1 MGNILKVNS
10 VSDYSAYHGLTDRH
24 RLISVIDFDEISP
37 IRNSLNQYGV
47 YGLFMHKSLSIE
59 LTYGC
64 GKYDYTNGTL
74 ICVAPGQIG
83 GKEDDGSRIDLD
95 GWGLL
100 FHPDLLH
107 GTLLEKRIKDYSFFD
122 YRINEALHMTEN
134 EYDIFASFM
143 RQIKGELENKH
154 DDVQDSIIVGY
165 IELML
170 NFCRRFY
177 NRQFITRKLEN
188 SDILA
193 KFETLL
199 HEYFK
204 NGSQVACGL
213 PSMQYFSDRLYLS
226 SNYLGD
232 LIKKTTGNTATF
244 HIRKFVMQEA
254 KNNLASGMTI
264 SETAYALG
272 FDFPQHL
279 SRMFKKYEGISPSQ
293 YITSIRKGCTHQNNV
308 D

>member
-1 MGNILKVNS
+1 MANILKINK
-10 VSDYSAYHGLTDRH
+10 VSDYSSFMGVPDRH
-24 RLISVIDFDEISP
+24 KLLTVIDYEEISP
-37 IRNSLNQYGV
+37 IHHSLNQYDV
-47 YGLFMHKSLSIE
+47 YGLFMHRNLSID

-83 GKEDDGSRIDLD
+83 GKEDDGSTINLD
-95 GWGLL
+95 GWALL

-107 GTLLEKRIKDYSFFD
+107 GTGLGKRMKEYSFFD

-134 EYDIFASFM
+134 EYDIFSLFM
-143 RQIKGELENKH
+143 RQIKDEITNNH
-154 DDVQDSIIVGY
+154 DAIQDSILVGY

-170 NFCRRFY
+170 NFCQRFY

-188 SDILA
+188 SDILS
-193 KFETLL
+193 KFENLL

-204 NGSQVACGL
+204 NGLQLHDGL
-213 PSMQYFSDRLYLS
+213 PSMQYFSDRLCLS

-232 LIKKTTGNTATF
+232 LIKKSTGNNATYF
-244 HIRKFVMQEA
+244 IKRFVIQEA
-254 KNNLASGMTI
+254 KNHLASGMTI

-272 FDFPQHL
+272 FDYPQHL
-279 SRMFKKYEGISPSQ
+279 SRMFKKHEGISPSD
-293 YITSIRKGCTHQNNV
+293 YIDSISGR
-308 D
+308 

>member
-1 MGNILKVNS
+1 MRNILKVNS
-10 VSDYSAYHGLTDRH
+10 VSDFSGYHGLTDRH
-24 RLISVIDFDEISP
+24 RLVSVIDFDEISP
-37 IRNSLNQYGV
+37 IRHSLNQYGV
-47 YGLFMHKSLSIE
+47 YGLFMHRNLSVD

-83 GKEDDGSRIDLD
+83 GKEDDGNRIELD
-95 GWGLL
+95 GWALL
-100 FHPDLLH
+100 FHPDLLQ
-107 GTLLEKRIKDYSFFD
+107 GTLLEKQIKDYSFFD

-134 EYDIFASFM
+134 EYEIFASFM
-143 RQIKGELENKH
+143 RQIKDELENKH
-154 DDVQDSIIVGY
+154 DEVQDSIILGY

-188 SDILA
+188 SDVLA
-193 KFETLL
+193 KFEFLL

-204 NGSQVACGL
+204 NGIQTSSGL
-213 PSMQYFSDRLYLS
+213 PSMQYFSDRLCLS

-244 HIRKFVMQEA
+244 HIRKFVMQET

-279 SRMFKKYEGISPSQ
+279 SRMFKKYEGMSPSQ
-293 YITSIRKGCTHQNNV
+293 YIESIKNR
-308 D
+308 

>member
-10 VSDYSAYHGLTDRH
+10 VNDYSAYHGLTDRH
-24 RLISVIDFDEISP
+24 RLVSVIDFDEISP
-37 IRNSLNQYGV
+37 VRHSLNQYAV
-47 YGLFMHKSLSIE
+47 YGLFMHRNLSVN

-83 GKEDDGSRIDLD
+83 GKEDDGERIELD
-95 GWGLL
+95 GWALL

-107 GTLLEKRIKDYSFFD
+107 GTQLEKHIKDYSFFD
-122 YRINEALHMTEN
+122 YSINEALHMTEN

-143 RQIKGELENKH
+143 RQIKDELENKP
-154 DDVQDSIIVGY
+154 DDIQDSIIVGY
-165 IELML
+165 IGLML

-188 SDILA
+188 SDVLA
-193 KFETLL
+193 KFESLL

-204 NGSQVACGL
+204 NGNQANSGL
-213 PSMQYFSDRLYLS
+213 PSMKYFSERLCLS
-226 SNYLGD
+226 PNYLGD
-232 LIKKTTGNTATF
+232 LIKKTTGNTATYYVRKYV
-244 HIRKFVMQEA
+244 IREA

-264 SETAYALG
+264 SETAYSLG
-272 FDFPQHL
+272 FDYPQHL

-293 YITSIRKGCTHQNNV
+293 YIESIKKK
-308 D
+308 

>member
-1 MGNILKVNS
+1 MRNILKVNS
-10 VSDYSAYHGLTDRH
+10 VNDYSAYLGLTDRH
-24 RLISVIDFDEISP
+24 RLVSVIDFDEISP
-37 IRNSLNQYGV
+37 IRHSLNQYGV
-47 YGLFMHKSLSIE
+47 YGLFMHRNLSID

-64 GKYDYTNGTL
+64 GKYDYTTGTL

-83 GKEDDGSRIDLD
+83 GKEDNGVRIELD
-95 GWGLL
+95 GWALL

-107 GTLLEKRIKDYSFFD
+107 GTQLEKRIKDYSFFD

-143 RQIKGELENKH
+143 RQIKEELDNKH
-154 DDVQDSIIVGY
+154 DDVQDSIIIGY

-193 KFETLL
+193 KFEALL

-204 NGSQVACGL
+204 NDSLVTCGL
-213 PSMQYFSDRLYLS
+213 PSMQYFSDRLCLS

-254 KNNLASGMTI
+254 KNHLASGMTI

-279 SRMFKKYEGISPSQ
+279 SRMFKKYEGISPTQ
-293 YITSIRKGCTHQNNV
+293 YVASIKKQ
-308 D
+308 

>member
-1 MGNILKVNS
+1 M
-10 VSDYSAYHGLTDRH
+10 
-24 RLISVIDFDEISP
+24 
-37 IRNSLNQYGV
+37 
-47 YGLFMHKSLSIE
+47 YGLFLHRNLTVD

-64 GKYDYTNGTL
+64 GKYDYTSGTL
-74 ICVAPGQIG
+74 ICVAPGQLG
-83 GKEDDGSRIDLD
+83 GREDDGDRIELD
-95 GWGLL
+95 GWALL

-107 GTLLEKRIKDYSFFD
+107 GTQLGKRIKDYSFFD
-122 YRINEALHMTEN
+122 YRVNEALHMTEN
-134 EYDIFASFM
+134 EYGIFASFM
-143 RQIKGELENKH
+143 RQIKDELQNSH
-154 DDVQDSIIVGY
+154 DDVQDNIIIGY

-170 NFCRRFY
+170 NFCLRFY

-193 KFETLL
+193 KFESLL

-204 NGSQVACGL
+204 NGVQMSCGL
-213 PSMQYFSDRLYLS
+213 PTMQYFSDRLCLS
-226 SNYLGD
+226 SAYLGA

-293 YITSIRKGCTHQNNV
+293 YRASLRNK
-308 D
+308 

>member
-1 MGNILKVNS
+1 MRNILKVNS
-10 VSDYSAYHGLTDRH
+10 VNDYSAYLGLTDRH
-24 RLISVIDFDEISP
+24 RLVSVIDFDEISP
-37 IRNSLNQYGV
+37 IRHSLNQYGV
-47 YGLFMHKSLSIE
+47 YGLFMHWNLSID

-64 GKYDYTNGTL
+64 GKYDYTTGTL

-83 GKEDDGSRIDLD
+83 GKEDNGVRIELD
-95 GWGLL
+95 GWALL

-107 GTLLEKRIKDYSFFD
+107 GTQLEKRIKDYSFFD

-143 RQIKGELENKH
+143 RQIKEELDNKH
-154 DDVQDSIIVGY
+154 DDVQDSIIIGY

-193 KFETLL
+193 KFEALL

-204 NGSQVACGL
+204 NDSLVTCGL
-213 PSMQYFSDRLYLS
+213 PSMQYFSDRLCLS

-254 KNNLASGMTI
+254 KNHLASGMTI

-279 SRMFKKYEGISPSQ
+279 SRMFKKYEGISPTQ
-293 YITSIRKGCTHQNNV
+293 YVASIKKQ
-308 D
+308 

>member
-213 PSMQYFSDRLYLS
+213 PSMQYFSDRLCLS

-308 D
+308 E

>member
-1 MGNILKVNS
+1 MGNILKVNR

-24 RLISVIDFDEISP
+24 QLVSVIDFEEISP
-37 IRNSLNQYGV
+37 IRHSLNQYGV
-47 YGLFMHKSLSIE
+47 YGLFMHRNLSVD

-83 GKEDDGSRIDLD
+83 GKEDDGDRIELD
-95 GWGLL
+95 GWALL

-107 GTLLEKRIKDYSFFD
+107 GTLLGKRIKEYSFFD

-143 RQIKGELENKH
+143 RQIKDELENKH
-154 DDVQDSIIVGY
+154 DDVQDLIIVGY

-193 KFETLL
+193 KFEALL

-204 NGSQVACGL
+204 NGSQETCGL
-213 PSMQYFSDRLYLS
+213 PSMQYFSDRLCLS

-279 SRMFKKYEGISPSQ
+279 SRMFKKYEGISPTQ
-293 YITSIRKGCTHQNNV
+293 YVESIKNR
-308 D
+308 

>member
-1 MGNILKVNS
+1 MANIVSTPGS
-10 VSDYSAYHGLTDRH
+10 VR
-24 RLISVIDFDEISP
+24 REISP
-37 IRNSLNQYGV
+37 IRHSLNQYGV
-47 YGLFMHKSLSIE
+47 YGLFLHRNLTVD

-64 GKYDYTNGTL
+64 GKYDYTSGTL
-74 ICVAPGQIG
+74 ICVAPGQLG
-83 GKEDDGSRIDLD
+83 GREDDGDRIELD
-95 GWGLL
+95 GWALL

-107 GTLLEKRIKDYSFFD
+107 GTQLGKRIKDYSFFD
-122 YRINEALHMTEN
+122 YRVNEALHMTEN
-134 EYDIFASFM
+134 EYGIFASFM
-143 RQIKGELENKH
+143 RQIKDELQNSH
-154 DDVQDSIIVGY
+154 DDVQDNIIIGY

-170 NFCRRFY
+170 NFCLRFY

-193 KFETLL
+193 KFESLL

-204 NGSQVACGL
+204 NGVQMSCGL
-213 PSMQYFSDRLYLS
+213 PTMQYFSDRLCLS
-226 SNYLGD
+226 SAYLGA

-293 YITSIRKGCTHQNNV
+293 YRASLRNK
-308 D
+308 

>member
-213 PSMQYFSDRLYLS
+213 PSMQYFSDRLCLS

>member
-1 MGNILKVNS
+1 MGNILEVNS
-10 VSDYSAYHGLTDRH
+10 VSDFSAYHGLTDRH
-24 RLISVIDFDEISP
+24 RLVSVIDFEEISP
-37 IRNSLNQYGV
+37 VRHSLNQYGV
-47 YGLFMHKSLSIE
+47 YGLFMHRNLSVD

-83 GKEDDGSRIDLD
+83 GKEDNGDKIELD
-95 GWGLL
+95 GWALL
-100 FHPDLLH
+100 FHPDFLH

-134 EYDIFASFM
+134 EYDIFATFM
-143 RQIKGELENKH
+143 RQIKEELENKD

-188 SDILA
+188 SDILT
-193 KFETLL
+193 KFESLL

-204 NGSQVACGL
+204 NGNQANSGL
-213 PSMQYFSDRLYLS
+213 PSMQYFSDRLCLS

-232 LIKKTTGNTATF
+232 LIKKATGNTATH
-244 HIRKFVMQEA
+244 HIRKYVIREA
-254 KNNLASGMTI
+254 KNLLASGMTI
-264 SETAYALG
+264 SETAYSLG

-279 SRMFKKYEGISPSQ
+279 SRMFKKYEGISPSE
-293 YITSIRKGCTHQNNV
+293 YISSFKTFKKV
-308 D
+308 FK

>member
-1 MGNILKVNS
+1 MGNILKVNK
-10 VSDYSAYHGLTDRH
+10 VSDYSAYHGLADRH
-24 RLISVIDFDEISP
+24 RLVSIIDFDEISP
-37 IRNSLNQYGV
+37 IRHSLNQYGV
-47 YGLFMHKSLSIE
+47 YGLFLHRNLSVD

-64 GKYDYTNGTL
+64 GKYDYTSGTL
-74 ICVAPGQIG
+74 ICVAPGQLG
-83 GKEDDGSRIDLD
+83 GREDDGDRIELD
-95 GWGLL
+95 GWALL

-107 GTLLEKRIKDYSFFD
+107 GTQLGKRIKDYSFFD
-122 YRINEALHMTEN
+122 YRVNEALHMTES
-134 EYDIFASFM
+134 EYDIFDSFM
-143 RQIKGELENKH
+143 RQIKDELQNSH
-154 DDVQDSIIVGY
+154 DDVQDSIIIGY

-170 NFCRRFY
+170 NFCLRFY

-193 KFETLL
+193 KFESLL

-204 NGSQVACGL
+204 NGVQVSCGL
-213 PSMQYFSDRLYLS
+213 PTMQYFSDRLCLS
-226 SNYLGD
+226 SAYLGA

-293 YITSIRKGCTHQNNV
+293 YRTSLRNK
-308 D
+308 

>member
-1 MGNILKVNS
+1 MGNILKVNN

-24 RLISVIDFDEISP
+24 RLVSVIDFDEISP
-37 IRNSLNQYGV
+37 IRHSLNQYGV
-47 YGLFMHKSLSIE
+47 YGLFMHRNLSID

-64 GKYDYTNGTL
+64 GKYDYTSGTL

-83 GKEDDGSRIDLD
+83 GKEDDGERIELD
-95 GWGLL
+95 GWALL

-107 GTLLEKRIKDYSFFD
+107 GTQLDKRIKDYSFFD
-122 YRINEALHMTEN
+122 YRINEALHMTES
-134 EYDIFASFM
+134 EYDTFASFM
-143 RQIKGELENKH
+143 RQIKDELENKH
-154 DDVQDSIIVGY
+154 DDIQNSIIVGY

-193 KFETLL
+193 KFEALL

-204 NGSQVACGL
+204 NDSQISSGL
-213 PSMQYFSDRLYLS
+213 PSMQYFSDRLCLS

-232 LIKKTTGNTATF
+232 LIKKTTGNTATY
-244 HIRKFVMQEA
+244 HIRNFVMREA
-254 KNNLASGMTI
+254 KNHLASGKTI

-272 FDFPQHL
+272 FDYPQHL
-279 SRMFKKYEGISPSQ
+279 SRMFKKYEGISPSE
-293 YITSIRKGCTHQNNV
+293 YIESIKNK
-308 D
+308 